1 MYGGHCKPMPF
12 SRAQAAVQG
21 VKTQRLG
28 RRNWKAVQEG
38 KRHSRTLHVL
48 MRLGECVAWST
59 VRTSAFECI
68 RGKAIVT
75 EARIAV
81 TPFHDTEERCL
92 KNADFEGRRT
102 STGMS

>member
-1 MYGGHCKPMPF
+1 MPF

-68 RGKAIVT
+68 RGKAIVPT
-75 EARIAV
+75 VHMHVICI
-81 TPFHDTEERCL
+81 HDVHL
-92 KNADFEGRRT
+92 
-102 STGMS
+102 GMYML